1 MSTIGKV
8 LVFLNLILAAA
19 FLASSIFLLDKHEN
33 WRRQYDT
40 ERTAHEADNKKRDA
54 EKDAVQKDLDASR
67 NELSRLSSN
76 NAALESEKGQLNA
89 QITQLTTFKDRT
101 ATDIQKVATTMENYR
116 KNNEELQ
123 KSLDEARKSE
133 NAMRDERNTAKK
145 AQEDAE
151 NKLAASDENGKQ
163 LDASKNSLMEQVKKL
178 SDDMKRAE
186 NGLAVYAERTGI
198 PVDQVMIAP
207 PLIQGN
213 VVAADMGTKII
224 QLNVGSDA
232 NVKRGYGFSIYRG
245 GDYKGEAVIEDVQPK
260 FATARITRWVANRR
274 IEVGDQATTRF
285 F

>member
-40 ERTAHEADNKKRDA
+40 ERAAHEADNKKRDA
-54 EKDAVQKDLDASR
+54 EKDAVQKDLDGSR
-67 NELSRLSSN
+67 NEVSRLN
-76 NAALESEKGQLNA
+76 GENEALKSDKSQLNA
-89 QITQLTTFKDRT
+89 RITELSTFKDRT
-101 ATDIQKVATTMENYR
+101 ANDIQKVATTMENYR

-123 KSLDEARKSE
+123 KSLDEARKSVDT
-133 NAMRDERNTAKK
+133 MRDERNTAKK

-151 NKLAASDENGKQ
+151 NKLATSEENGKQ
-163 LDASKNSLMEQVKKL
+163 LDSSKNSLMEQVKKL
-178 SDDMKRAE
+178 SDDLKRAE
-186 NGLAVYAERTGI
+186 NGLAVYAERTAI